1 MFKESK
7 SKVKNLS
14 LLKLW
19 KPIKSVKLVKTCENP
34 WNMWKPS
41 KPVEVFDHVGWTAC
55 ATGAE
60 KIANILQY
68 LNVHIAS
75 FCFEPSSMAIMW
87 RIDALISE
95 QFHEQ
100 TLKFR
105 CCTSSLHLECFH
117 PVFLPHP
124 SLSCKF
130 NLRCIQDTSNEHV
143 NSFPAYYMKLEAAF
157 FLPCLQNTIVLLRPQ
172 RKKLSKW
179 TLPK

>member
-1 MFKESK
+1 MKH
-7 SKVKNLS
+7 
-14 LLKLW
+14 
-19 KPIKSVKLVKTCENP
+19 VKTFKTCGGFWP
-34 WNMWKPS
+34 RL
-41 KPVEVFDHVGWTAC
+41 VFLQEGCLNHIGWTAC

-117 PVFLPHP
+117 PFFLPHP

-157 FLPCLQNTIVLLRPQ
+157 FLPCLQNTIFLLRPQ

-179 TLPK
+179 TLPR